1 MEIKGISV
9 KEKKRNQGKERI
21 EEEKMMK
28 YERKKKE
35 GTQNKGLYSN
45 FHSCID
51 PLFIERRQKEGKG
64 KREKEGKE
72 KDETLKRE

>member
-28 YERKKKE
+28 YERKKKKE
-35 GTQNKGLYSN
+35 HRKKA
-45 FHSCID
+45 CIAIFRAA
-51 PLFIERRQKEGKG
+51 LIQFS
-64 KREKEGKE
+64 
-72 KDETLKRE
+72 